1 MAFRAVITRT
11 LAPLTVAL
19 VAAFFVPSAK
29 AMVCFDPI
37 DGFAEFM
44 RQFGE
49 SEVAN
54 GDLGSDKK
62 NGMLL
67 LANPKTG
74 SWTMM
79 IVRKVDGFLCPMASG
94 DNFKLKIPKVKGQK
108 IKWTL

>member
-1 MAFRAVITRT
+1 MALRALITPT
-11 LAPLTVAL
+11 FAALTVAF

-37 DGFAEFM
+37 DGFGEFM

-49 SEVAN
+49 SEVAG

-67 LANPKTG
+67 LSNPKTG
-74 SWTMM
+74 TWTMM
-79 IVRKVDGFLCPMASG
+79 VVRKVDGFLCPMASG
-94 DNFKLKIPKVKGQK
+94 ENFKLKTLKIEGQK
-108 IKWTL
+108 I

>member
-1 MAFRAVITRT
+1 MAFRAVLTPT
-11 LAPLTVAL
+11 LAALTVAL
-19 VAAFFVPSAK
+19 VAAFFVPPAK

-49 SEVAN
+49 SEVAG

-67 LANPKTG
+67 LANPKNG

-94 DNFKLKIPKVKGQK
+94 ENFKLKTLKSKGHK
-108 IKWTL
+108 I